1 MTGTGAGLW
10 LRRGWLAAAVALAG
24 ATGAM
29 AAAPPSGSAASPAD
43 AALLAKALQRYGAVK
58 VMATASAPG
67 GMTAALVE
75 VGGQK
80 AIVWII
86 GGGSGGGGSGGG
98 GKAVAVGQMWD
109 ANGKDLTREMAIRMG
124 VIPAPMAPAAVAAA
138 VAESRTFVLG
148 TAGPEVTVFM
158 DPNCI
163 FCHRL
168 YGEAQPLLAAGK
180 LRLRVVMVGF
190 LKPTSFGRAAAI
202 LMAADP
208 AAALAADEKG
218 FDVKTEEGA
227 IPPAANVPAAIGD
240 AVKANTHLLARSG
253 FEATP
258 TLLYRDKAGA
268 WQVMHH
274 GPPEGLAA
282 FVATLGG

>member
-10 LRRGWLAAAVALAG
+10 LRRGWLAVALALAG

-29 AAAPPSGSAASPAD
+29 AAPPPAGSAASPAD
-43 AALLAKALQRYGAVK
+43 AALLARALQRYGTVR

-86 GGGSGGGGSGGG
+86 RGKGGGGR
-98 GKAVAVGQMWD
+98 AVAVGQMWD
-109 ANGKDLTREMAIRMG
+109 ASGKDLTREMAIRMG

-148 TAGPEVTVFM
+148 TAGPEITVFM

-227 IPPAANVPAAIGD
+227 IPPAAKIPAAIGD

-258 TLLYRDKAGA
+258 TLLYKDQAGA

-274 GPPEGLAA
+274 GPAEGLAA
-282 FVATLGG
+282 FAAKVGG